1 MSVSGAR
8 TKMLAAGLLLGT
20 LFAAGCAR
28 PAPDAV
34 NAQWSLMDSSAVTPE
49 STSLDLGV
57 MRMACGSGITG
68 EITGTQ
74 VAYSA
79 EDITIGLVVEEL
91 DGKAQTCQSN
101 ETVPYTIKLD
111 EPVGNRTLT
120 DASCAEAE
128 RQQSTL
134 PACEQHGIRWA
145 P

>member
-8 TKMLAAGLLLGT
+8 IKILAAGLLLGT
-20 LFAAGCAR
+20 LLAAGCAR
-28 PAPDAV
+28 LTPDEV
-34 NAQWSLMDSSAVTPE
+34 NAQWSLIDSSAVTEE

-57 MRMACGSGITG
+57 MRIACGSGITG
-68 EITGTQ
+68 EITGTH

-91 DGKAQTCQSN
+91 DGEAQTCQSN

-111 EPVGNRTLT
+111 EPVGNRSLT
-120 DASCAEAE
+120 DASCTEAE
-128 RQQSTL
+128 QEQGTT
-134 PACEQHGIRWA
+134 PACEHDGIRWA